1 MTINLTNSP
10 SILTNQKFTFLTEEQ
25 WQTEK
30 ANFSHNF
37 DGLFSAKKDET
48 FILLQDGIVHF
59 LIGLG
64 ADPKNFEIQEAAEK
78 FSYDFRKKIKAES
91 TFISIENFNNPQIE
105 SLVKG
110 LYLGTYEYPFKEV
123 HSFFNDNFSLQ
134 LTSFS
139 NEDLKQLE
147 IKTQAICEGQFAC
160 MEWLNKPQNFK
171 RVPHISGFL
180 NEISTKYN
188 FKQTVFDRKKSEE
201 VGLGAFL
208 SVNQGSSQ
216 EAAFTI
222 LEYHSE
228 NQNAKTV
235 GLVGK
240 CVLFDTGGISIKGSE
255 NLHYMKSDMGGA
267 TAVIGTLIAAA
278 EMNLPVNI
286 IAILPITDNAV
297 SNTAY
302 IPSDVVTAYNG
313 KTIEV
318 LNTDAEGRMTL
329 ADGLSYLSKNYKTEV
344 LIDLATLTG
353 SSVRTFGDTCG
364 AYFSN
369 SDELKKALEKSA
381 DKTNQRLWNLP
392 LWDIWEKDFKSD
404 VADFKNI
411 SSKPV
416 GGCIIAGKFLEQFTE
431 EHPKW
436 AHLDIAGVAFGS
448 VRYMKGYGATGY
460 GVQLLMDYLETFSE
474 EN

>member
-1 MTINLTNSP
+1 MKINLTNNSAKE
-10 SILTNQKFTFLTEEQ
+10 LNQKFSFFTEEL
-25 WQTEK
+25 WETKKE
-30 ANFSHNF
+30 NFSKNLKP
-37 DGLFSAKKDET
+37 LFAAKKNET
-48 FILLQDGIVHF
+48 FVIAEENSIQY

-64 ADPKNFEIQEAAEK
+64 TNPDSFDIQAIASK
-78 FSYDFRKKIKAES
+78 FSYDFRKKIQAEN
-91 TFISIENFNNPQIE
+91 TLLEVKDLNDIQIEN
-105 SLVKG
+105 LVKG
-110 LYLGTYEYPFKEV
+110 LYLGTYTYPFKAE
-123 HSFFNDNFSLQ
+123 HPLFNSEFNLVIDSV
-134 LTSFS
+134 
-139 NEDLKQLE
+139 LE
-147 IKTQAICEGQFAC
+147 EKLSDVKVRTQAVCEGQFAC

-180 NEISTKYN
+180 NEISEKYN

-222 LEYHSE
+222 LEYRSE
-228 NQNAKTV
+228 NKEAKTV

-278 EMNLPVNI
+278 EMKLPVNI
-286 IAILPITDNAV
+286 IAILPITDNAI

-302 IPSDVVTAYNG
+302 IPSDVIKAYNG

-329 ADGLSYLSKNYKTEV
+329 ADGLSYLSKNYKTDA

-353 SSVRTFGDTCG
+353 SSVRMFGYKCG

-369 SDELKKALEKSA
+369 NENLKKSLENSG
-381 DKTNQRLWNLP
+381 DTTNQRLWNLP
-392 LWDIWEKDFKSD
+392 LWDIWKDDFKSD

-411 SSKPV
+411 SSKPF
-416 GGCIIAGKFLEQFTE
+416 GDCIVAGKFLEQFIE
-431 EHPKW
+431 GHSNW
-436 AHLDIAGVAFGS
+436 AHLDIAGVAFGN
-448 VRYMKGYGATGY
+448 VQYMKEKGATGY
-460 GVQLLMDYLETFSE
+460 GVQLLLDFLENF
-474 EN
+474 

>member
-1 MTINLTNSP
+1 MTINLTNSS
-10 SILTNQKFTFLTEEQ
+10 SIETTQKFTFCTEGN

-30 ANFSHNF
+30 ANFSQNF

-48 FILLQDGIVHF
+48 FILLQDGVVHF

-64 ADPKNFEIQEAAEK
+64 ADPKNFEIREAAEK
-78 FSYDFRKKIKAES
+78 FSYDFRKKIKVKS
-91 TFISIENFNNPQIE
+91 TFIKTENFNTDQIE
-105 SLVKG
+105 NLVKG
-110 LYLGTYEYPFKEV
+110 LYLGTYEYPFKEE
-123 HSFFNDNFSLQ
+123 HSFFKDNFSLK

-139 NEDLKQLE
+139 DEDLKELE

-278 EMNLPVNI
+278 EMKLPVNI

-369 SDELKKALEKSA
+369 SDELKKSLEKSA

-416 GGCIIAGKFLEQFTE
+416 GGCIIAGKFLEQFIE
-431 EHPKW
+431 GHSKW